1 MSDYEVG
8 QILYLVMRSKPQVI
22 PAKVTEHI
30 MRKTLSGIENSYVLL
45 LPGGKTTQM
54 ENLDAD
60 FFKSSEATEKFMLER
75 ANEKIRE
82 MISWCETRI
91 STEFQQLPEDNVQ
104 PPEEDQKIDL
114 VDLGGGVIGRLKT
127 TGNT

>member
-114 VDLGGGVIGRLKT
+114 IDLGGGVIGRLKT